1 MKLDKVVIGESMYKI
16 SLKNIDVHREYEGG
30 DTSNKFV
37 VAFQTGKGHNDA
49 LLQRM
54 VLGRHLRKENA
65 AWQKY
70 DEYKS
75 IMNFNEQN
83 FIGWPPSRRR
93 PTPAEAKL
101 YWEILES
108 EKPHRIGKGWIKSY
122 WFWGFM
128 RNTKRIVEIAEKHNI
143 DWFFIDH
150 AYLYH
155 QRHSMFEK
163 YGDMNNCLF
172 RVVKNN
178 YVIDKITDTN
188 DNRLLHLKARFA
200 KDDELDM
207 LPWNKKGKHIVVIP
221 PSYWLCKNLGW
232 NASVVL
238 QETIDTLK
246 KHTDRE
252 IRVRIKKMNG
262 NYNPVPLHED
272 MKDAHAV
279 VSFQSSA
286 AAKAIIKGTPSFTIT
301 DKYSAAIPM
310 SQTDLSK
317 IETPI
322 YPDNRHEWL
331 CNLAN
336 HQFYADEIQS
346 GYAER
351 YLNEQHA

>member
-1 MKLDKVVIGESMYKI
+1 
-16 SLKNIDVHREYEGG
+16 
-30 DTSNKFV
+30 
-37 VAFQTGKGHNDA
+37 
-49 LLQRM
+49 
-54 VLGRHLRKENA
+54 
-65 AWQKY
+65 
-70 DEYKS
+70 
-75 IMNFNEQN
+75 
-83 FIGWPPSRRR
+83 
-93 PTPAEAKL
+93 
-101 YWEILES
+101 
-108 EKPHRIGKGWIKSY
+108 
-122 WFWGFM
+122 
-128 RNTKRIVEIAEKHNI
+128 
-143 DWFFIDH
+143 
-150 AYLYH
+150 
-155 QRHSMFEK
+155 MFEK
-163 YGDMNNCLF
+163 YGDMDNCLF

-336 HQFYADEIQS
+336 HQFYADEIQN